1 VKFDYLREI
10 TDSDDNDNHKKQKK
24 KEEKMGLKSEKS

>member
-1 VKFDYLREI
+1 MKFDYLREI